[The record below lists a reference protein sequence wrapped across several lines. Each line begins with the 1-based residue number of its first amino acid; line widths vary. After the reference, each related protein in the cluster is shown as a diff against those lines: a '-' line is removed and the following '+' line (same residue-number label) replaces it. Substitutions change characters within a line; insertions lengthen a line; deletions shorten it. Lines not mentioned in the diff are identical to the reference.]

1 MADNTADTD
10 WIDCHDLRRDQE
22 TRWNGELGAG
32 RGLGS
37 IALFGSWRS
46 SLRLIEPDGTETLVP
61 IEPDYDPEAEAR
73 AQAAAEEA
81 RKAAEEQARREAE
94 ERERREAEE
103 RAKREAEERAKAEA
117 EELAREQ
124 ARIAAEKK
132 AREEAEKAAKA
143 AEEEARRKAEAE
155 ARAKAKAEAE
165 ARAKAEAEEMER
177 IEAELREKTRLE
189 LERKAKAAAEAKAK
203 KEAEEKARK
212 EAEAKAAAEAK
223 AKAEAEAKAKRE
235 AEAKAKA
242 EAEAK
247 AKAEAEAK
255 AKREAEEKAKA
266 EAAAKAKK
274 EAEEKAKREAEEKAK
289 REAEEKA
296 RREAEEKAKKEA
308 EAKAKAAEEA
318 KARKEAEEKA
328 KAEAK
333 AKKAAEEK
341 ARKEAEAKAKAEAEK
356 KKKAEAAAAAKA
368 EAEAKA
374 MEEAE
379 AEAAKKAQAEK
390 KAPSAKKAQSAKKD
404 KPSEPKQ
411 DAPAKPKDLG
421 QTFRRLIRETG
432 PISLAHFMAESNAH
446 YYTTRDPLGEE
457 GDFITAPEVSQMF
470 GELIGLW
477 FADLWVR
484 MGSRKRIHYVELGP
498 GRGTLTK
505 DALRTAA
512 RYEFDPQIHFV
523 ETSPE
528 LRKLQLEAFPNAT
541 HHHDLSTLPDDAPLL
556 IIANEFFD
564 ALPVHQLV
572 RSAQGWHERMIGL
585 DGDDLVFV
593 AGDKP
598 MDAIVPPS
606 WKSAPQGTMI
616 ETSAAASAV
625 MAEIA
630 QRLKEQG
637 GAALIIDYGPFELR
651 AGSTL
656 QALRSH
662 EKVDPLK
669 HPGEAD
675 LTTHVDFEL
684 LKHVAEAN
692 GADVMGLTMQ
702 GDWLRNMGIEIRHEA
717 LVRKNPEEEAKLKR
731 QFDRLVDD
739 GQMGALFKVL
749 GICGRRWP
757 IGVGFD

>member
-81 RKAAEEQARREAE
+81 RKAAEEQARREAK

-103 RAKREAEERAKAEA
+103 RTKREAEERAKAEA

-235 AEAKAKA
+235 AE
-242 EAEAK
+242 
-247 AKAEAEAK
+247 
-255 AKREAEEKAKA
+255 EKAKA

-296 RREAEEKAKKEA
+296 RGEAEEKAKKEA

-333 AKKAAEEK
+333 AKQAAEEK
-341 ARKEAEAKAKAEAEK
+341 ARKEAEAKAEAEK

-404 KPSEPKQ
+404 KPSEPKK

-528 LRKLQLEAFPNAT
+528 LRKLQLDAFPNAT

-656 QALRSH
+656 QALRAH

-731 QFDRLVDD
+731 QFGRLVDD

>member
-103 RAKREAEERAKAEA
+103 RAKREAEDRAKAEA

-132 AREEAEKAAKA
+132 AKEEAEKAAKA

-274 EAEEKAKREAEEKAK
+274 EAE
-289 REAEEKA
+289 
-296 RREAEEKAKKEA
+296 
-308 EAKAKAAEEA
+308 AKAKAAEEA

-390 KAPSAKKAQSAKKD
+390 KAPSAKKAQSAKQD
-404 KPSEPKQ
+404 KPSEPKK

-484 MGSRKRIHYVELGP
+484 MGSRKRINYVELGP

-717 LVRKNPEEEAKLKR
+717 LVRKNPEEQAKLKR